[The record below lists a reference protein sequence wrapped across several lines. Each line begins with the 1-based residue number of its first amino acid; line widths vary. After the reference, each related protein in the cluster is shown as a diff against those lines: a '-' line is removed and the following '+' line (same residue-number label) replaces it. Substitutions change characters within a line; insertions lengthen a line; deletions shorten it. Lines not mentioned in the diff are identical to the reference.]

1 MITFAKMGD
10 GFVKAIM
17 PQGGHD
23 KDGNFHWDAIYFH
36 ADDERE
42 YRDKLSVYNNSRQK
56 AWRLTKTSFRWRRLT
71 KANCPD
77 FSVHDCVGGTHPL
90 SR

>member
-1 MITFAKMGD
+1 MGD

-42 YRDKLSVYNNSRQK
+42 YCDKLSVYNNSRQK
-56 AWRLTKTSFRWRRLT
+56 PSAIGKRLLPKRGVDTKSVDVRKFVPLF
-71 KANCPD
+71 KAR
-77 FSVHDCVGGTHPL
+77 FYTGI
-90 SR
+90 

>member
-23 KDGNFHWDAIYFH
+23 KEGNFHWDAIYFH

-56 AWRLTKTSFRWRRLT
+56 PSAIGKRIAAKQQARYKPLDIQRLVCKF
-71 KANCPD
+71 
-77 FSVHDCVGGTHPL
+77 GGAQ
-90 SR
+90 